1 MSNKF
6 KINWIKPPAAYLA
19 KEGLTMIMTDVNV
32 IWHNEDDVEVTTF
45 FQYPLPKSE
54 RVKRSLLTQGYDTA
68 KRSIRGEPNEVY
80 PQCYKNTSD
89 RDKFDR
95 KWNAA
100 KHLFLSRSPFH
111 RASNDQFINY
121 VNNFGMTPEKFRDKT
136 GVENSVLFREL
147 KGQRKLNLEKAVKY
161 AKALA
166 CDPVDLLFEKQ
177 MCRLWGSV
185 DLFNTH
191 DLGNDR
197 YHEGQI
203 KSAPILKDGEP
214 EGGLLSDQLIPC
226 PRDIYRPEI
235 KAILIDCLGSYLHNH
250 FAYYYRTDHS
260 DEVNEN
266 KIVVVGREIPELED
280 LGMETMQYFFGILK
294 IEKGKQK
301 IYNPEPTA
309 DKKIIAQGPFKFIAP
324 VVSLVRRGAMRKDH
338 SYFESIEQAEQ
349 IKEAEQKIL
358 ETQIKAQ
365 IELQKQL
372 DKMQLDMKRLQELSE
387 KEKLELKKKFLS
399 KELFKGLE
407 EIPNFIRKKV
417 G

>member
-6 KINWIKPPAAYLA
+6 KIDWIKPPAAYLA

-32 IWHNEDDVEVTTF
+32 IWHNEDDVEVTQF

-54 RVKRSLLTQGYDTA
+54 RVKKSLLTQGYDTA
-68 KRSIRGEPNEVY
+68 KRSIRGNPNEVY

-203 KSAPILKDGEP
+203 KSAPILKDSTN
-214 EGGLLSDQLIPC
+214 EGGLLGDQLIPC

-294 IEKGKQK
+294 IEKGKQQ

-309 DKKIIAQGPFKFIAP
+309 EKALIATGPFSFIAP
-324 VVSLVRRGAMRKDH
+324 VVSMVKRGAMKKDM
-338 SYFESIEQAEQ
+338 SYFESIEQAEE
-349 IKEAEQKIL
+349 IKEAEAKIFEAQQKVHKEL
-358 ETQIKAQ
+358 E
-365 IELQKQL
+365 KQL
-372 DKMQLDMKRLQELSE
+372 
-387 KEKLELKKKFLS
+387 EKLQIDLKKLNDLTEQDKKKIKGNLNLE
-399 KELFKGLE
+399 KIFKTVD
-407 EIPNFIRKKV
+407 EIPAYIRKKV